1 MKKKAELMQKI
12 NASRKIV
19 LNFLQEGKLNEAKA
33 ESDNLEKLMKD
44 YDELPVDAGRK
55 VVNKAMDKKT
65 KLFKAVNNY
74 LHKGW
79 AGMDEEDR
87 SYVKVI
93 DATGSPAQVETTT
106 SPSRGSVFVPF
117 EVADFTEFMSTGV
130 YRLRTRVQEY
140 LARTLSG
147 RIPLANN
154 PTSGLVEMFDEYPSD
169 GITKKDIKFG
179 AIDWTVKPY
188 GAIVP
193 VSNQLLEDANQ
204 DVLSIIAEIFFRAQ
218 VVTENNM
225 ILAALDSAGEAV
237 EASNWKDVVKALNGI
252 SPVGGEKILITNTDG
267 WNELDTATDK
277 NGFPIMVPFLNDA
290 TRRRI
295 KGYEVIELP
304 NEVLPTDAVSGAI
317 PMYAISPKDSCVF
330 IERRGLE
337 LFYNPYSDNA
347 MTKDATDIRVTCRMA
362 AALKYAS
369 AVKKLAYIPEE
380 EEEEVDNG

>member
-1 MKKKAELMQKI
+1 MKKRAELLQKI

-19 LNFLQEGKLNEAKA
+19 LDFLKDGKINEAKA

-44 YDELPVDAGRK
+44 FDELPNEGRK
-55 VVNKAMDKKT
+55 VVDSKMDKKQ

-87 SYVKVI
+87 NYVKVV

-106 SPSRGSVFVPF
+106 NPSRGSVFVPF
-117 EVADFTEFMSTGV
+117 EVADFTEFIATGV
-130 YRLRTRVQEY
+130 YRLRTRVQDY
-140 LARTLSG
+140 VARTLSG

-154 PTSGLVEMFDEYPSD
+154 PTSGLVEMFDEYPES
-169 GITKKDIKFG
+169 GITKKDVKFG
-179 AIDWTVKPY
+179 AIDWTVRPY

-218 VVTENNM
+218 VITENNM

-237 EASNWKDVVKALNGI
+237 EASSWKDVVKALNGI
-252 SPVGGEKILITNTDG
+252 SPVGSADKVLITNTDG

-277 NGFPIMVPFLNDA
+277 NGFPIMVPMLQDA
-290 TRRRI
+290 TRRQI
-295 KGYEVIELP
+295 KGYEVIQLP
-304 NEVLPTDAVSGAI
+304 NEVLATDAVSGAI
-317 PMYAISPKDSCVF
+317 PMYAVSLKDACVF

-369 AVKKLAYIPEE
+369 AVKKLAYTPEE
-380 EEEEVDNG
+380 EEEGEG